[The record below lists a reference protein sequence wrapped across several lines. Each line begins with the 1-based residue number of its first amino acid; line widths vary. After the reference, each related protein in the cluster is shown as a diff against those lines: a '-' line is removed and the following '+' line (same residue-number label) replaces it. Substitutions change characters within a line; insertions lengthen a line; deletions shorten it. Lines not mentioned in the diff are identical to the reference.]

1 MSYNEIPDDLLA
13 RFKQASRDFVAARES
28 FERAEY
34 DCAAVVC
41 QCVLERFDLRFGEE
55 VEFTYRRRKT
65 RGILKQIDVELG
77 SSFKGESIDDQWCC
91 WYYVVLVP
99 YKDPDKGFYELHLC
113 RGDYTPTSVR
123 NLN

>member
-1 MSYNEIPDDLLA
+1 MPCNEIPDDLLA
-13 RFKQASRDFVAARES
+13 RLKQASRDFVAARES

-55 VEFTYRRRKT
+55 VEFAYKRRKT
-65 RGILKQIDVELG
+65 RGILKQIVVELAPY
-77 SSFKGESIDDQWCC
+77 SRGESIDAHGCS
-91 WYYVVLVP
+91 WYYVVSVP
-99 YKDPDKGFYELHLC
+99 YKDPAKGFYELHLR
-113 RGDYTPTSVR
+113 RGDHTPTSVR